1 MGADFFFCTF
11 VIGMKPRVV
20 RPVQAL
26 LVVGLLSAGLHAQ
39 NVGIG
44 TTTPLTRLHV
54 AAGDIFLG
62 DATGTNGFVLHSRH
76 GAGYDFLQITSRTAG
91 SYEWGKGITFVRSTG
106 NVGIGTTGP
115 EGSLDVARGAGEA
128 QADATSGSLPYGTEK
143 ADLIL
148 ERLHSPTRS
157 LNGYSASLIDLR
169 ARNTSDDI
177 WSLAQIL
184 GVVDLNVSGGHA
196 GGLAFL
202 TSTGGTVDPG
212 GRRTIGSALVTRMV
226 IYINGLSQHWDD
238 GTDS

>member
-1 MGADFFFCTF
+1 M
-11 VIGMKPRVV
+11 
-20 RPVQAL
+20 L
-26 LVVGLLSAGLHAQ
+26 WVVG
-39 NVGIG
+39 
-44 TTTPLTRLHV
+44 
-54 AAGDIFLG
+54 GD
-62 DATGTNGFVLHSRH
+62 TM
-76 GAGYDFLQITSRTAG
+76 
-91 SYEWGKGITFVRSTG
+91 E
-106 NVGIGTTGP
+106 P
-115 EGSLDVARGAGEA
+115 EGSLEVARGTGEA
-128 QADATSGSLPYGTEK
+128 QANATSSYLPYGTEK

>member
-1 MGADFFFCTF
+1 VYSCHM
-11 VIGMKPRVV
+11 
-20 RPVQAL
+20 L
-26 LVVGLLSAGLHAQ
+26 WVVGSGM
-39 NVGIG
+39 
-44 TTTPLTRLHV
+44 
-54 AAGDIFLG
+54 
-62 DATGTNGFVLHSRH
+62 
-76 GAGYDFLQITSRTAG
+76 
-91 SYEWGKGITFVRSTG
+91 
-106 NVGIGTTGP
+106 TGP

-128 QADATSGSLPYGTEK
+128 QANATSSYLPYGTEK

-169 ARNTSDDI
+169 IRNTPGDI
-177 WSLAQIL
+177 WSVAQIF